1 MRWVIVFGQ
10 DALAVHIKDEEGGD
24 GVEGGVVVVF
34 CGLWV
39 FFWGWGGGGGAEG
52 AVVTDGYSA
61 GGLRK
66 RREVL

>member
-1 MRWVIVFGQ
+1 LVRWVIVFGE

-24 GVEGGVVVVF
+24 GVEGEVGLMWVSGSVLGMGGV
-34 CGLWV
+34 
-39 FFWGWGGGGGAEG
+39 GGAEG